1 MAFVDPEDLPGTAM
15 LAAETG
21 TVHRLDRERSSNG
34 AFGMVCGHTPDWASY
49 TFEVAITAVCPRCF
63 DPAVTALAAH
73 SVRTGSYD

>member
-21 TVHRLDRERSSNG
+21 TVHRLDPERSNQG

-49 TFEVAITAVCPRCF
+49 TFEVSIDVVCPQCF
-63 DPAVTALAAH
+63 DPVDTALAAH
-73 SVRTGSYD
+73 PVRTGS